1 MCDSCPCQEQVVNK
15 RQQARSVQD
24 FVSEM
29 STAKNTETLD
39 QLALFFYSFISLNT
53 LMLIS
58 LVAS

>member
-15 RQQARSVQD
+15 GQQARSVQD